1 MKEEDCKVVAFLD
14 TNALHSIHLY
24 LARAER
30 EGLYPFAAG
39 EDTIAKAREH
49 LGNVQDS
56 NLKKGLKQG
65 LDIVT
70 GLAGPEVDV
79 RVEYSP
85 VSELELIAGRAK
97 GRAIVSAAR
106 EGIPDRMWTRFHEP
120 EVSERLT
127 MADLSEVKTSVER
140 LGSAMERAG
149 IPATVS
155 DPERTRDALDLAKEI
170 AGLVYLRMADSVIYA
185 SALVAGADCL
195 ITRDEYFRKTVN
207 HIRNG
212 ENTYVEIKQ
221 KLRVLVGQVM
231 LTDSDNI
238 ALPEAKRELRRGR

>member
-1 MKEEDCKVVAFLD
+1 MNEENRKLVVFLD
-14 TNALHSIHLY
+14 TNALHLIHLY
-24 LARAER
+24 LARAEG

-56 NLKKGLKQG
+56 NLKKRLNQG
-65 LDIVT
+65 LDIVA
-70 GLAGPEVDV
+70 GLADPEVDV

-85 VSELELIAGRAK
+85 VSELELMAGRAK
-97 GRAIVSAAR
+97 GRAIVNAAG
-106 EGIPDRMWTRFHEP
+106 EGIPDRMWTRIYE
-120 EVSERLT
+120 EEISARLT
-127 MADLSEVKTSVER
+127 TADLTDIKTSMER
-140 LGSAMERAG
+140 LGPAMERAG

-155 DPERTRDALDLAKEI
+155 DPDRTRDVLDMAKEI
-170 AGLVYLRMADSVIYA
+170 AGLVYLGIADSVIYA

-207 HIRNG
+207 RIRNG

-221 KLRVLVGQVM
+221 KFRVLVGQIM
-231 LTDSDNI
+231 LTDPDNI